1 MHPRDAA
8 ARISEIDQL
17 LMDPDV
23 VSNQQ
28 RLKEV
33 SQERARLVP
42 IVESW
47 VALTKARAELK
58 DTKELL
64 EDPEMR
70 EMAQEE
76 YDHLVQEVEVLQK
89 QLRMALIPPDPYEGR
104 DILVEI
110 RAGTGGD
117 EAGLFAGDLFRMY
130 MRYCDANRWKTELI
144 SSSDLTAGGTKA
156 GSQFF

>member
-1 MHPRDAA
+1 M
-8 ARISEIDQL
+8 
-17 LMDPDV
+17 
-23 VSNQQ
+23 
-28 RLKEV
+28 
-33 SQERARLVP
+33 
-42 IVESW
+42 ESW
-47 VALTKARAELK
+47 VSLTKARAELK

-76 YDHLVQEVEVLQK
+76 YDHLVQQVEVLQK

-130 MRYCDANRWKTELI
+130 IGIRCKSLEDGSSRALI
-144 SSSDLTAGGTKA
+144 SQPVGQRPGRDTRRWCSRSRATLQVPSSRERCASCA
-156 GSQFF
+156 AVP